1 VKAVPNHNENPVWN
15 AWGDT
20 HPGKQREKNEDRIY
34 CDRDRGIF
42 VVVDGMGGEAAG
54 EEAAHHALDCI
65 RQRLENET
73 GTVARRI
80 REAITSAN
88 NDVYRL
94 SQARPE
100 WRGMACVLTAAVI
113 ENGHVHIGH
122 VGDTRLYRISDGEI
136 RKVTSDHSPVGRRE
150 EAGELHELEA
160 MRHPRRNEVYR
171 DVGSRL
177 HKPDDEDFIDY
188 IQISFESDSALLLC
202 SDGLT
207 DMVTSAEILKTVQ
220 RNAGN
225 PRQCV
230 RDLID
235 LANEAGG
242 KDNIS
247 VIVAEGK
254 DFPWAYHPLR
264 DREAEPAGDNEGGT
278 ASRGAPGR
286 LWGTLTS
293 RWFVFLYGFILG
305 MALLGVLSSR
315 IPIRLPVIGG
325 ASPKTGPAPETLV
338 VEPGSAEFPTIT
350 KALEK
355 ARAGDVIEVGAGEYN
370 DPIRLTKD
378 VSLVARKPGEV
389 VIQILTSLP
398 EGEAAVSADGLQKS
412 RLSGIVIRPGP
423 GVTLPVGIKVNNS
436 EIDISNV
443 EISGTSRAGVWIDG
457 HSQATLVAGY
467 IHSNLGPG
475 IIIGGVSTP
484 RLLRNVIVRNGL
496 GGGKPEPGI
505 QIVDEA
511 WPEVVHNVIIEN
523 GAEGIQISKR
533 ILQERMENN
542 FFNAGE
548 KRNQAGDIGTA
559 RR

>member
-1 VKAVPNHNENPVWN
+1 MKPVPNHNENPAWN

-20 HPGKQREKNEDRIY
+20 HPGKQRENNEDRIY

-42 VVVDGMGGEAAG
+42 IVVDGMGGEAAG
-54 EEAAHHALDCI
+54 EEAAHRALDCI

-122 VGDTRLYRISDGEI
+122 VGDTRLYQISDGEI

-207 DMVTSAEILKTVQ
+207 DMVTSAEILKTVR

-247 VIVAEGK
+247 VIVAEGN
-254 DFPWAYHPLR
+254 DFPWAGNPVADH
-264 DREAEPAGDNEGGT
+264 EAESSEDNQGRA
-278 ASRGAPGR
+278 ASPGALGR
-286 LWGTLTS
+286 FLGTLTS
-293 RWFVFLYGFILG
+293 RWLVFLYGLILG
-305 MALLGVLSSR
+305 VALLGVLSSR

-325 ASPKTGPAPETLV
+325 VSPGPARATLV

-355 ARAGDVIEVGAGEYN
+355 ARAGDVIEVGAGEYH

-378 VSLVARKPGEV
+378 VSLVAQKPGEV

-398 EGEAAVSADGLQKS
+398 EGEAAVSADGLQGG

-436 EIDISNV
+436 EIDISAV

-457 HSQATLVAGY
+457 HSRATLTAGY

-475 IIIGGVSTP
+475 VIIGGVSTP
-484 RLLRNVIVRNGL
+484 RLLRNVIARNGL
-496 GGGKPEPGI
+496 AGGKPQPGI

-511 WPEVVHNVIIEN
+511 WPEVVHNVISEN
-523 GAEGIQISKR
+523 GAEGIQIPIR

-542 FFNAGE
+542 FFSAGE